1 MGRGYVLIG
10 EPIAL
15 SYEQLVDARDWVVVV
30 LLTVAIVIKY
40 EVSLSLVGHCRIVP
54 VNVGAVFDE
63 RERV

>member
-15 SYEQLVDARDWVVVV
+15 FYEQLVDARDWVVVV
-30 LLTVAIVIKY
+30 LLTVAVVIQY
-40 EVSLSLVGHCRIVP
+40 EVSLSLEGHCRIVP
-54 VNVGAVFDE
+54 ANVGAVFDE